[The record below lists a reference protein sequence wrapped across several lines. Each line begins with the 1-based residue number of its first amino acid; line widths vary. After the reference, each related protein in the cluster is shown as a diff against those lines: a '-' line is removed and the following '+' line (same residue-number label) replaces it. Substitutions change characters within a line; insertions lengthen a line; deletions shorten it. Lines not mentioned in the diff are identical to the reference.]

1 MRNLR
6 YILVVVGV
14 LVVVGGLAAI
24 KGAQI
29 GQLIAFGEESAK
41 QGPPPET
48 VSVAEATNQT
58 WEATLSAVGS
68 IASSKGVAVTAE
80 VPGKVTRVRFE
91 SGDEVKAGAVLVEL
105 DTSVE
110 RAQLASMRSRKGLA
124 VTTVKRS
131 RNLVEGG
138 AIAQAQLDADESNLD
153 TLEADISA
161 LRAQIAKKIIRAPFS
176 GRLGIRTVNLGQYL
190 NPGEPVTV
198 LESVDGVYV
207 DFSLPQKNLDQVAAG
222 MPVRVSSDG
231 LSVKRKGTIS
241 AVDPNIDPLTR
252 SIQLRASLEGVDDA
266 GELRPGM
273 FVDVEV
279 VLPVKRDVVS
289 VPATAI
295 VHAPYGDSLFV
306 VEEKPADSPGMRQTA
321 DGAEVKIARQ
331 QFVRVGEQRGDF
343 VSVLEGVEAG
353 QTIVVAGA
361 FKLRNNAP
369 VVVSDSVAF
378 VPKLDPTPEN
388 R

>member
-1 MRNLR
+1 MRYLR

-14 LVVVGGLAAI
+14 LVVIGGLGAI

-29 GQLIAFGEESAK
+29 GQLIAFGEDSAK
-41 QGPPPET
+41 QGSPPEA
-48 VSVAEATNQT
+48 VSVADAAKQT
-58 WEATLSAVGS
+58 WEATLSTVGS

-110 RAQLASMRSRKGLA
+110 RAQLASLLSRKGLA
-124 VTTVKRS
+124 VTTAKRS

-138 AIAQAQLDADESNLD
+138 AIAQAQLDADESSLD

-161 LRAQIAKKIIRAPFS
+161 LRAQIAKKILRAPFS

-207 DFSLPQKNLDQVAAG
+207 DFALPQKHLDQVTVG
-222 MPVRVSSDG
+222 MPVRVSSEG
-231 LSVKRKGTIS
+231 LSVKRQGTVS
-241 AVDPNIDPLTR
+241 AVDPNIDPVTR
-252 SIQLRASLEGVDDA
+252 SIQLRASLDGVADTGD
-266 GELRPGM
+266 LRPGM

-279 VLPVKRDVVS
+279 VLPTKSDVVS
-289 VPATAI
+289 VPATAV
-295 VHAPYGDSLFV
+295 VHAPYGDSVFV
-306 VEEKPADSPGMRQTA
+306 VEPKPEDAPGMRQTD
-321 DGAEVKIARQ
+321 DGSEVKIARQ

-343 VSVLEGVEAG
+343 VSLLDGVEVG
-353 QTIVVAGA
+353 QTVVVAGA

-369 VVVSDSVAF
+369 VVVSDTVAF
-378 VPKLDPTPEN
+378 VPTLDPTPEN

>member
-1 MRNLR
+1 MRYLR

-14 LVVVGGLAAI
+14 VVVLGGLGAI

-29 GQLIAFGEESAK
+29 GQLIAFGEKSEK
-41 QGPPPET
+41 NGPPPEA
-48 VSVAEATNQT
+48 VSVAEATDQT
-58 WEATLSAVGS
+58 WEATLATVGS
-68 IASSKGVAVTAE
+68 VTSSKGVAVTAE

-105 DTSVE
+105 DSSVE
-110 RAQLASMRSRKGLA
+110 RAQLASMLARKDLA
-124 VTTVKRS
+124 VTTAKRS

-153 TLEADISA
+153 TLEADIGA
-161 LRAQIAKKIIRAPFS
+161 LRAQIAKKVLRAPFS
-176 GRLGIRTVNLGQYL
+176 GRLGIRSVNLGQYL
-190 NPGEPVTV
+190 NPGEAVTV

-207 DFSLPQKNLDQVAAG
+207 DFTLPQKHLDEVAVG
-222 MPVRVSSDG
+222 MPVRVSSEG
-231 LSVKRKGTIS
+231 VSVKRNGTIS
-241 AVDPNIDPLTR
+241 ALDPNIDPVTR
-252 SIQLRASLEGVDDA
+252 AIQLRATLEGVADG

-279 VLPVKRDVVS
+279 VFPTKRDVVS

-295 VHAPYGDSLFV
+295 VHAPYGDSVFV
-306 VEEKPADSPGMRQTA
+306 VESKPEDAPGMRQTQ
-321 DGAEVKIARQ
+321 DGAEVKVARQ

-343 VSVLEGVEAG
+343 VSLLDGVKSG
-353 QTIVVAGA
+353 QTVVVAGA

-369 VVVSDSVAF
+369 VVVSDSIALA
-378 VPKLDPTPEN
+378 PKLDPTPEN